1 MRKEVLFAI
10 IIGAAVGLVIAFGIW
25 RANKAFMPQR
35 KEAGQQAVTAPA
47 VGGPQQ
53 QQIQNS
59 QLVVTSPE
67 NNSIVSSNKIVV
79 EGTAPT
85 ESTIVI
91 TTNAAEAITQVD
103 NGGAFGQEIEV
114 DGGANEVKVASYDQE
129 GNKSEVVLTIVHSTE
144 FTQE

>member
-10 IIGAAVGLVIAFGIW
+10 IVGALVGLVIAFGVW

-35 KEAGQQAVTAPA
+35 GQAGQQAVTTGAL
-47 VGGPQQ
+47 GGPGEQQ
-53 QQIQNS
+53 VQNS
-59 QLVVTSPE
+59 QLIVTSPE

-79 EGTAPT
+79 EGTAPA

-91 TTNAAEAITQVD
+91 TTNVAEAITQAS
-103 NGGAFGQEIEV
+103 GGAFRQEIEV

-129 GNKSEVVLTIVHSTE
+129 ANKSEVVLTIVYSTE